1 MENEKGPQKD
11 IVAASKR
18 GRSHAHEGKARDD
31 DFNIYHND
39 SNGWYIIA
47 VADGAGSA
55 KYSRK
60 GSAVACET
68 CVEFCKTALENP
80 IELEKEI
87 IALNSTTEGQS
98 NRAISTLIYNIVGG
112 AAHKA
117 HRAIQIGRAHV

>member
-1 MENEKGPQKD
+1 MERHSDRQEHQIFKEDYSHEYITVVENEKGPQKD

-80 IELEKEI
+80 IELEKRS
-87 IALNSTTEGQS
+87 L
-98 NRAISTLIYNIVGG
+98 
-112 AAHKA
+112 H
-117 HRAIQIGRAHV
+117 